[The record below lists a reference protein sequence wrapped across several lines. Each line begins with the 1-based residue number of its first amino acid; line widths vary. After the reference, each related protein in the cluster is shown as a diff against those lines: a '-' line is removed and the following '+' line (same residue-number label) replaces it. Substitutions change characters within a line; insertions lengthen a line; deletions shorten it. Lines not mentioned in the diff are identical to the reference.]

1 MRDVRISAHFCPFLS
16 RGVISCFVIRLMN
29 HSWRVESRLVI
40 HRLSRDGSSRAG
52 NVIEMRISGIPR
64 KDGLENWSKK
74 SFSQHLQDIHDFG
87 AFCYGL
93 FLHQVIKLCLIIPF
107 SPELLHG
114 YRRDRMK

>member
-1 MRDVRISAHFCPFLS
+1 MRDVRISAHLCPFLS

-40 HRLSRDGSSRAG
+40 HRLSRDGSRRAG

-74 SFSQHLQDIHDFG
+74 LTFMVRLRVWCLG
-87 AFCYGL
+87 RWVVCWKGGL
-93 FLHQVIKLCLIIPF
+93 L
-107 SPELLHG
+107 S
-114 YRRDRMK
+114 RM